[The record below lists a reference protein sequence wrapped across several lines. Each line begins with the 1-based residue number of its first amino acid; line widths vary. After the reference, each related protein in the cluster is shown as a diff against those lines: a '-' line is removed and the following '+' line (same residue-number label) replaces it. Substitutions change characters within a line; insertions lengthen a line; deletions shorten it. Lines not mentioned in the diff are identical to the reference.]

1 MISNSCPPQLRA
13 DVLVDGETVFSS
25 AIAAP
30 SQQHTIYPMR
40 TPYVPHLF
48 GEEVERKL
56 TSRLGWLTAGVASSI
71 PWPSFDVCVIYAG
84 DEYFL
89 RGTEKGDKPS
99 PPCITIA
106 CNDGCADEAIA
117 KIYRFTSILSWFEG
131 GYVDVSGY
139 IWGSHPVLYGG
150 RTVYSS
156 MGVAGSKSFNCNH
169 MPIVEQ
175 EHVRKALAFWREGK
189 RLDEVHDSYAFL
201 SFYKVIE
208 SQFSDGKKKA
218 EWITAN
224 IDKLTDRAAKRV
236 AELGAAGI
244 DVSRH
249 LFDSGRCA
257 VAHASLDGEI
267 VDPDIPADRR
277 RLSTDLVIMEEL
289 ARIYIRDELRVPD
302 SRSLYRTR
310 DRLEPW
316 NPLLPPAVLE
326 ILKKGGT
333 PDDVS
338 ALSGHIVS
346 IGLWPD
352 GPIPGLEQM
361 TMHSDA
367 VENGVVR
374 IVLINERKT
383 VLLVFFLDYRSGRV
397 HTNLEDGG
405 LLYSEN
411 KPDENDVKAYATF
424 FYKVFGN
431 GIAELACGDS
441 EPVDCEVVIPVNMM
455 MTMSAEQAIAETVE
469 RFRREN
475 GASDVPSPLAG

>member
-1 MISNSCPPQLRA
+1 MK
-13 DVLVDGETVFSS
+13 
-25 AIAAP
+25 
-30 SQQHTIYPMR
+30 
-40 TPYVPHLF
+40 TPYVPHIF

-71 PWPSFDVCVIYAG
+71 PWPSLDVCVVYAG

-89 RGTEKGDKPS
+89 RGTKNGDNTS

-106 CNDGCADEAIA
+106 CKDGGVDDAIA

-139 IWGSHPVLYGG
+139 IWGSHPILYGG

-156 MGVAGSKSFNCNH
+156 MGIAGDKSFNCNH

-175 EHVRKALAFWREGK
+175 ENVRKALAFWREGE
-189 RLDEVHDSYAFL
+189 RLDEIHDSYAFL

-208 SQFSDGKKKA
+208 SQFSNGKKKA
-218 EWITAN
+218 EWITAH
-224 IDKLTDRAAKRV
+224 IDKLTDRAAIRV
-236 AELGAAGI
+236 AELRAAGT

-267 VDPDIPADRR
+267 VDPDIPEDRR
-277 RLSTDLVIMEEL
+277 RLSADLVIMKEL
-289 ARIYIRDELRVPD
+289 ARIFIRDELRVLD
-302 SRSLYRTR
+302 SRSLYRER

-316 NPLLPPAVLE
+316 ASLLSQEVLE
-326 ILKKGGT
+326 SLKNGGA
-333 PDDVS
+333 PDQVS
-338 ALSGHIVS
+338 ALTGHIVS

-352 GPIPGLEQM
+352 GPIPGLERM
-361 TMHSDA
+361 TMHTVA
-367 VENGVVR
+367 VESGVVK
-374 IVLINERKT
+374 IVLINDRKT
-383 VLLVFFLDYRSGRV
+383 ILLVFFLDYRSGRI

-405 LLYSEN
+405 LLNGES
-411 KPDENDVKAYATF
+411 KPTENDVKAYATF
-424 FYKVFGN
+424 FYKVFSN
-431 GIAELACGDS
+431 GIAELTCGEN

-455 MTMSAEQAIAETVE
+455 MTMSAEQAIADAVE
-469 RFRREN
+469 RFRNEN
-475 GASDVPSPLAG
+475 AATNDPRPQAS

>member
-1 MISNSCPPQLRA
+1 
-13 DVLVDGETVFSS
+13 
-25 AIAAP
+25 
-30 SQQHTIYPMR
+30 MR
-40 TPYVPHLF
+40 TPYVPHFF
-48 GEEVERKL
+48 GKEVER
-56 TSRLGWLTAGVASSI
+56 RLGSKRSWLTAGVASSI
-71 PWPSFDVCVIYAG
+71 PWPSFDVCVEYGG

-89 RGTEKGDKPS
+89 RGSERAGKSS

-106 CNDGCADEAIA
+106 CERCGPDEAIA

-139 IWGSHPVLYGG
+139 IHGSGPSLYGG

-156 MGVAGSKSFNCNH
+156 MGVAGAKSFNCNH
-169 MPIVEQ
+169 MPIIEQ
-175 EHVRKALAFWREGK
+175 ENVRKALAFWREGK

-208 SQFSDGKKKA
+208 SQFSDGKAKA
-218 EWITAN
+218 DWIAAN
-224 IDKLTDRAAKRV
+224 IEKLTDRAAKRV
-236 AELGAAGI
+236 AELRSAGI

-249 LFDSGRCA
+249 LYDSGRCA

-277 RLSTDLVIMEEL
+277 RLSADLVIMEEL
-289 ARIYIRDELRVPD
+289 ARLFIRDELKVPD

-316 NPLLPPAVLE
+316 AALLPPPVLE
-326 ILKKGGT
+326 ILKNGGT

-338 ALSGHIVS
+338 ALTGRIVS

-352 GPIPGLEQM
+352 GPILGLERM
-361 TMHSDA
+361 TMHVDA
-367 VENGVVR
+367 IEHGIVK

-383 VLLVFFLDYRSGRV
+383 ILLVFFLDYRSGRV

-405 LLYSEN
+405 LLYGEN
-411 KPDENDVKAYATF
+411 GPDENDVRAYATF
-424 FYKVFGN
+424 FYNVFAN
-431 GIAELACGDS
+431 GIAELICEDK
-441 EPVDCEVVIPVNMM
+441 EPIDCEVVIPVNMM
-455 MTMSAEQAIAETVE
+455 MMKSVDEAIAEQVE
-469 RFRREN
+469 RFRRESAARD
-475 GASDVPSPLAG
+475 ASAPPTP